1 MIKTTYYNQW
11 KVGKDG
17 MWVEV
22 LLESYELDLQCSFCK
37 MTMVINSELV
47 LKEVS
52 NKNSII

>member
-1 MIKTTYYNQW
+1 MIKAAYCSQW

-22 LLESYELDLQCSFCK
+22 LLDSYELDLQCSSCK
-37 MTMVINSELV
+37 MNMVINSELV

-52 NKNSII
+52 NKNSVT